1 MTDAAWASVYER
13 DSSDD
18 GATPPVTPRH
28 SMAISYDGH
37 LSEEDEDDT
46 SYSFSDSETS
56 DDSGEN
62 EDDLLEHHN
71 AGIGSG
77 QPVPLASR
85 RPSHKKR
92 HAVRAATT
100 LKGAILA
107 LDTQP
112 DLDFNK
118 WSQLMLSG
126 TKNATNYQEQYDPI
140 KEEKRSPLAST
151 LGGRAA
157 VTKSEPAPVLH
168 PSLCPTPCDQRIKT
182 NPDGTPCIPT
192 HRRTDVQ
199 PCPDRWNNGACGIN
213 GFRNWCRCPTA
224 IPSFTSWAVSHTTLS
239 TPRRPTARSS

>member
-18 GATPPVTPRH
+18 GATPPLTPRH
-28 SMAISYDGH
+28 SVAISYDGH

-56 DDSGEN
+56 DDGGEN
-62 EDDLLEHHN
+62 EDDLLDHHN

-107 LDTQP
+107 LDTR
-112 DLDFNK
+112 
-118 WSQLMLSG
+118 MLSAPAVVCIVAWRPCACG
-126 TKNATNYQEQYDPI
+126 AHAVCVRVLWRGCSSHQYDGFAFCALQSQTWTSTSG
-140 KEEKRSPLAST
+140 RS
-151 LGGRAA
+151 
-157 VTKSEPAPVLH
+157 
-168 PSLCPTPCDQRIKT
+168 
-182 NPDGTPCIPT
+182 
-192 HRRTDVQ
+192 
-199 PCPDRWNNGACGIN
+199 
-213 GFRNWCRCPTA
+213 
-224 IPSFTSWAVSHTTLS
+224 
-239 TPRRPTARSS
+239 

>member
-28 SMAISYDGH
+28 SVSAISYDGH

-46 SYSFSDSETS
+46 AYSFSDSETS

-107 LDTQP
+107 LDTR
-112 DLDFNK
+112 
-118 WSQLMLSG
+118 MLS
-126 TKNATNYQEQYDPI
+126 AP
-140 KEEKRSPLAST
+140 
-151 LGGRAA
+151 A
-157 VTKSEPAPVLH
+157 VVCIVARR
-168 PSLCPTPCDQRIKT
+168 PC
-182 NPDGTPCIPT
+182 
-192 HRRTDVQ
+192 
-199 PCPDRWNNGACGIN
+199 ACGARAVCVRVLWRGSSSHQCD
-213 GFRNWCRCPTA
+213 GFAFCALQSRTW
-224 IPSFTSWAVSHTTLS
+224 TSTSG
-239 TPRRPTARSS
+239 RS

>member
-1 MTDAAWASVYER
+1 MTEAAWASVYER
-13 DSSDD
+13 DWSDD

-28 SMAISYDGH
+28 SVAISYDGH

-107 LDTQP
+107 LDTRMAA
-112 DLDFNK
+112 LCV
-118 WSQLMLSG
+118 WSTRCVCRVLWRGCSSQ
-126 TKNATNYQEQYDPI
+126 QYDGFTFCALQSQTWTSTSG
-140 KEEKRSPLAST
+140 RS
-151 LGGRAA
+151 
-157 VTKSEPAPVLH
+157 
-168 PSLCPTPCDQRIKT
+168 
-182 NPDGTPCIPT
+182 
-192 HRRTDVQ
+192 
-199 PCPDRWNNGACGIN
+199 
-213 GFRNWCRCPTA
+213 
-224 IPSFTSWAVSHTTLS
+224 
-239 TPRRPTARSS
+239 